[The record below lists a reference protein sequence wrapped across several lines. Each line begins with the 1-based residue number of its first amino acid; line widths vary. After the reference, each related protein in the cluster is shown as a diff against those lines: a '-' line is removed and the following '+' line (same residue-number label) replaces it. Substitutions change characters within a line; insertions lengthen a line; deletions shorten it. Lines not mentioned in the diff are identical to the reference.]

1 MCSLTPCLKT
11 GACARPVAVAWN
23 LSAGCVLGKR
33 HIDAALTKL
42 RFCVSGLGPMS
53 AECSG
58 MNYALRLHEGKIEV
72 CARPF
77 QRRLT
82 TLEMGR
88 IKSIELLRKSVMP
101 PAAVGALGLSLGLVL
116 RIAGEELVGIVPLS
130 LRGPLQYVGFG
141 VAVAC
146 LTILTVRWFFAN
158 LILKP
163 ANGPPITVRMVPTH
177 SARRFVA
184 LVQRQTFI
192 RKEG

>member
-1 MCSLTPCLKT
+1 
-11 GACARPVAVAWN
+11 
-23 LSAGCVLGKR
+23 
-33 HIDAALTKL
+33 
-42 RFCVSGLGPMS
+42 
-53 AECSG
+53 

-130 LRGPLQYVGFG
+130 LRGPLQYVAFG

-163 ANGPPITVRMVPTH
+163 ANGPPVTVRMVPTR
-177 SARRFVA
+177 SARRFVT
-184 LVQRQTFI
+184 LVRRQTSI
-192 RKEG
+192 RKER